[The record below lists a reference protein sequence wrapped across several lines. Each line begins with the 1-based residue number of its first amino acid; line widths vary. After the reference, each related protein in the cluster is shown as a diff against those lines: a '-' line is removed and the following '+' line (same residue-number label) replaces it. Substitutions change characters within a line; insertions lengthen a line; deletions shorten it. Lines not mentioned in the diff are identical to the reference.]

1 MAKPVKTIKVKKANA
16 EAKVEE
22 PVKTSKTKKATKV
35 EEPKVEEKK
44 KKGSK
49 IPIQVKEK
57 VEEVDSKKKTSKKE
71 KKETKTIQV
80 EREVKYAYP
89 EDINDSMT
97 RKKFRHECRA
107 KKQRFENELGKI
119 KDKKSKEYLAKEKE
133 YKAFLSVTFK

>member
-22 PVKTSKTKKATKV
+22 PVKTSKTKKATKKV

-44 KKGSK
+44 KKGAK

-57 VEEVDSKKKTSKKE
+57 VEEVDSKKKTSKKD
-71 KKETKTIQV
+71 KEVKTIQV

-89 EDINDSMT
+89 EDIQDSMS

>member
-57 VEEVDSKKKTSKKE
+57 VEEVDSKKKTSKKD
-71 KKETKTIQV
+71 KEVKTIQV

-89 EDINDSMT
+89 EDIQDSMS